1 MAMLE
6 KALTFWMAFSLQ
18 PCPEPI
24 FGHAKSKFQRP
35 FRSPIR
41 SCLNSTRIPKTS
53 ALRAA
58 EWPIL
63 RAPNIIIYNSHH
75 THTHCIY
82 ILMEIKFSI
91 KLPGSAC
98 PAAAT
103 AAGLLPML
111 YKTLTS
117 ETILLLA
124 VVCVCM
130 RVVSCSTYNLF
141 KIFIPSEQTGHN
153 GGALRK
159 RRAHNT

>member
-1 MAMLE
+1 VLRKHFFESGRGDARKSINLSVGLSPATMSREL
-6 KALTFWMAFSLQ
+6 
-18 PCPEPI
+18 I
-24 FGHAKSKFQRP
+24 FGHAKSKFQRQ

-58 EWPIL
+58 PVKLAYSASGE
-63 RAPNIIIYNSHH
+63 PNIIIYNSHH

-103 AAGLLPML
+103 RQP
-111 YKTLTS
+111 
-117 ETILLLA
+117 
-124 VVCVCM
+124 VFCP
-130 RVVSCSTYNLF
+130 CSTR
-141 KIFIPSEQTGHN
+141 H
-153 GGALRK
+153 
-159 RRAHNT
+159 